1 MKKEFFGTLPTGE
14 NVHSYSIKGKNTNA
28 AIIDYG
34 ATVNSFVAF
43 GKDIIGGFDT
53 IDPYLENPGCQGN
66 TIGRVSNR
74 IKNSRFTIDGV
85 EYKVVTNN
93 NSHCL
98 HGGMFFNHTVW
109 NVVAHSESSITLTYT
124 SPDGE
129 GGFPGELKATVTYS
143 IIDDAL
149 AIDYKAI
156 ADKKTPIGL
165 TNHSYFNLDGFGG
178 DIKEHKLKIF
188 AKTYTEADSEIVPTG
203 NHPDVVG
210 TPFDFSELRRIGD
223 GMENGL
229 SGYDHNFVL
238 SPEVYADYLGK
249 NLGLAAI
256 VENGSLRLS
265 VYTDQPGVQLYTGN
279 GLAGNADFKGGVKA
293 VKYGGLCLETQNE
306 PNSVNRGIGI
316 YDAGEEYT
324 HTCVYKVERK

>member
-1 MKKEFFGTLPTGE
+1 MKNEIFGKLPTGE
-14 NVHSYSIKGKNTNA
+14 LVHSYVIKGENTKA
-28 AIIDYG
+28 TIIDYG
-34 ATVNSFVAF
+34 ATVNGFVAF
-43 GKDIIGGFDT
+43 GTDIIGGFDT
-53 IDPYLENPGCQGN
+53 IEPYLENPGCQGN

-98 HGGMFFNHTVW
+98 HGGMVFNHTVW
-109 NVVAHSESSITLTYT
+109 DVVSADDSSITLTYT

-129 GGFPGELKATVTYS
+129 VGFPGELKATVTYS
-143 IIDDAL
+143 IINDAL
-149 AIDYKAI
+149 VIDYKAS

-178 DIKEHKLKIF
+178 NILEHKLKIF
-188 AKTYTEADSEIVPTG
+188 AKTYTEADREIVPTG

-210 TPFDFSELRRIGD
+210 TPFDFSKLHRIGD
-223 GMENGL
+223 GIDAGL

-238 SPEVYADYLGK
+238 TPEIYESYLGK
-249 NLGLAAI
+249 KLGLAAI
-256 VENGSLRLS
+256 VENSVLRLS
-265 VYTDQPGVQLYTGN
+265 VYTDQPGIQLYTGN
-279 GLAGNADFKGGVKA
+279 GLSGNADFKGGVKA
-293 VKYGGLCLETQNE
+293 VKYGGLCLETQKE
-306 PNSVNRGIGI
+306 PNSVNQGIGI

>member
-1 MKKEFFGTLPTGE
+1 MKNEIFGILPDGKT
-14 NVHSYSIKGKNTNA
+14 VHSYIIKGANTEA
-28 AIIDYG
+28 KIIDYG
-34 ATVNSFVAF
+34 ASVNSFIAF
-43 GKDIIGGFDT
+43 GTDIIGGFDT

-98 HGGMFFNHTVW
+98 HGGMFFNHVIW
-109 NVVAHSESSITLTYT
+109 DVISSSENSITLTHT

-149 AIDYKAI
+149 VIDYKAS

-210 TPFDFSELRRIGD
+210 TPFDFSELRRMGD

-238 SPEVYADYLGK
+238 SPEVYKEYLGK
-249 NLGLAAI
+249 KLGLAAI
-256 VENGSLRLS
+256 LENKKLRLS
-265 VYTDQPGVQLYTGN
+265 VYTDQSGIQLYSGN
-279 GLAGNADFKGGVKA
+279 GLLGNADFKGGVKA
-293 VKYGGLCLETQNE
+293 IKYGGLCLETQAE
-306 PNSVNRGIGI
+306 PNSVNHGIGI
-316 YDAGEEYT
+316 YDKGEVYT
-324 HTCVYKVERK
+324 HTSVYKIERK